1 MTSREIKLWSGTST
15 PATSEYSQQYSPHT
29 AGQLHREKTSD
40 RPAGAVVFAATSE
53 SRDAYPAHD
62 IQPRHVPRAPEPV
75 QGPRFEGQTTSQAS
89 WAEKA
94 LPMRGPRADV
104 DSCHPYS
111 QDAFT
116 ATSSYQND
124 YPVQGPRFASLLLQ
138 GSGWSQDGLVL
149 PVAG

>member
-1 MTSREIKLWSGTST
+1 MNTHNNTVLIQLVSSIAKRHRIGLLVLL
-15 PATSEYSQQYSPHT
+15 YSLPPVSH
-29 AGQLHREKTSD
+29 
-40 RPAGAVVFAATSE
+40 V
-53 SRDAYPAHD
+53 RDAYPAHD

-124 YPVQGPRFASLLLQ
+124 NPVQGPRFASLLLQ
-138 GSGWSQDGLVL
+138 GSGWRQDGLVL